1 MPLHCEWEDSLS
13 QTAWFVDRKGK
24 LYWDRMA
31 NLSGLLCLLA
41 HPEVLED
48 ETLKGTLQIGSEEG
62 PLSLSF
68 ARHRLAAFIHGDNS
82 GETLLFLAVIGQPC
96 LAMPERLYMLN
107 KMISNFSRFSL
118 TKKETEI
125 LRGLNAG

>member
-1 MPLHCEWEDSLS
+1 MPSHCEWEVSLCR
-13 QTAWFVDRKGK
+13 TAWFVDRKGK

-31 NLSGLLCLLA
+31 NLPGLLCLRR
-41 HPEVLED
+41 PGVLED
-48 ETLKGTLQIGSEEG
+48 ETLNATLQPGSGEG

-82 GETLLFLAVIGQPC
+82 GGTTAVVGQPWFT
-96 LAMPERLYMLN
+96 MPGRLYMLN
-107 KMISNFSRFSL
+107 KMISNFSRFSF

-125 LRGLNAG
+125 WRGLNAG